1 MLRRFPRSRFL
12 VLPHGGTALSA
23 ALGSRRGWDGPPTD
37 CCCQV
42 YNAAHKLLPLL
53 DQRLRQSRQESSSV
67 SVLLADVKKVRTTV
81 GYVLP

>member
-1 MLRRFPRSRFL
+1 MGRAL
-12 VLPHGGTALSA
+12 TAA
-23 ALGSRRGWDGPPTD
+23 NK
-37 CCCQV
+37 V

-81 GYVLP
+81 G